1 MLTKYLCRGFQECN
15 SRNACPHSKLHNRI
29 KNDVKDIMNCW
40 MVKGQNPTKCTCIRM
55 TKSKFMLAQY

>member
-15 SRNACPHSKLHNRI
+15 SRNVCPHSKLHSRI
-29 KNDVKDIMNCW
+29 EGSVKDIMNCW
-40 MVKGQNPTKCTCIRM
+40 LARGQTKCHCIRM